1 MRGTHNDLV
10 ITTAHDEATG
20 TDAPLLHFPV
30 KICKA
35 TDDDAKDVKFDIA
48 APSGAERKQTFKD
61 TATDQEIDTEV
72 EPPLKGIRTPDGF
85 VEIPADQID
94 AIEEESKLVDMR
106 VEKAE
111 PLSSVPF
118 DRAVGLYYL
127 EVPTKSGAHKVY
139 HLIYQALLPQKK
151 GKKADKEALA
161 LRVKFTAPKRQKLG
175 VVWADP
181 ERECLVLN
189 VLAFGKTVRQ
199 PDEAVLAHKAVQV
212 EQVQID
218 KARKVLVA
226 LKTPVNQA
234 TGEVKDVGDWDTPY
248 DELIEKKRELMEQ
261 AAAGEK
267 IAVKTPTKK
276 ADTVQADAVS
286 DLLDASLAGV
296 G

>member
-1 MRGTHNDLV
+1 MRGTNNDLV
-10 ITTAHDEATG
+10 ITTAFDQATDSE
-20 TDAPLLHFPV
+20 TPLLHFPV

-35 TDDDAKDVKFDIA
+35 TDSDAKDVTFDIA
-48 APSGAERKQTFKD
+48 APSGAEREQTFKD
-61 TATDQEIDTEV
+61 TATGKEIDTDV
-72 EPPLKGIRTPDGF
+72 EPPMKGIRTPDGF
-85 VEIPADQID
+85 VEIPQDQIE

-106 VEKAE
+106 VEKTE
-111 PLSSVPF
+111 PLASVPF

-127 EVPTKSGAHKVY
+127 EVPAKSGAHKVY
-139 HLIYQALLPQKK
+139 NLIYNALLAQKK

-189 VLAFGKTVRQ
+189 VLAFGQTVRK
-199 PDEAVLAHKAVQV
+199 PDEAILAHKAAIV
-212 EQVQID
+212 EQGQID

-226 LKTPVNQA
+226 LQNPVNPA
-234 TGEVKDVGDWDTPY
+234 TGEVRDAGDWDTPY
-248 DELIEKKRELMEQ
+248 DELVEKKRELMEQ

-267 IAVKTPTKK
+267 IEVKPTKEAETVK
-276 ADTVQADAVS
+276 ADSVS

-296 G
+296 